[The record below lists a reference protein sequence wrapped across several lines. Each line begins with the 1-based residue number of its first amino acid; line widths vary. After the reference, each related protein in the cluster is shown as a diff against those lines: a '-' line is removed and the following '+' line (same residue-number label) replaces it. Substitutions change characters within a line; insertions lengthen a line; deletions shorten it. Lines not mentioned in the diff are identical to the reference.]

1 MFRFLGRVSTRGAW
15 GVIVSWLAV
24 IAVAASA
31 ALLGFGHGGLF
42 QRMETSEYSIPG
54 SESALVT
61 EYTGESSGSGSTSM
75 LIISG
80 VDTNDAAVKE
90 FANNNRKLLETEN
103 VESVIDAFSI
113 AQLRAEAE
121 EEAEA
126 QIKEEIESQIAS
138 ALVDVEAQIKAG
150 ADQAKAQIQA
160 QVDAAAAMGPEAQA
174 MAQAQADQ
182 ALAQV
187 DTETQATLEQASTE
201 VTAQV
206 TEAVEAAA
214 DEAANSPEALEQKE
228 EADKQ
233 EAALISENKDSFA
246 VIVTHDEVEEGTAS
260 KEARTAFLDALD
272 EYRTALQQE
281 FPGAEVREMST
292 EAIGAAVNEQVQSD
306 LFKGESLGLP
316 VAALLMLIVFG
327 GAIAAGLPLVGAV
340 SAIAVGMGV
349 LWVSTWVTTIDAFIL
364 NVVSII
370 GLSLSIDYG
379 LLVVSRFREEGYS
392 RLEATPAELIP
403 SDRKAYRRRIVVP
416 AVRKTVASAGRTV
429 FFSAITIAMALGGIF
444 LIKIHMLRT
453 IAWGGIL
460 IALLAVLA
468 AMTLIPAL
476 LTIFGDKLL
485 KPSPLTKVPGLGQ
498 LMRAVGDSS
507 SDHGIFSKIARWVQ
521 KRPWSVMIAVLIILV
536 AMASPVRDL
545 QMRNNLTDNIP
556 ATSDAGIVYDTIQND
571 FPDLATPAI
580 QAVAD
585 APQDSET
592 VDSFVTKIESLR
604 DVEGV
609 TVEDLPDHDGMTLIN
624 VQIAAEDQSGVEVTN
639 LVKEI
644 RSLVTDDAQI
654 WVGGSAANQ
663 LDFSNA
669 VFSDA
674 PWALLFVAIAVMIL
688 LFLMTGSVIVPLKAI
703 IINSLSI
710 VASLGI
716 TVAIFENGWL
726 GVPASPGLQ
735 TFIVVCMIA
744 FGFGLSMDYEVFLL
758 ARIKE
763 FWDAGESNDHA
774 VALGLQ
780 RSGRII
786 TSAAAIVIAVFI
798 GFAMGDMLAI
808 KHIGVGLAVMVA
820 VDATMT
826 RMLLVPATM
835 TVLGKWNWWAPKPL
849 AKLYKKVGLH
859 H

>member
-1 MFRFLGRVSTRGAW
+1 MFRFLGKVTTRGAW
-15 GVIVSWLAV
+15 GVIISWLV
-24 IAVAASA
+24 IIAVAASA

-54 SESALVT
+54 SESDQVT
-61 EYTGESSGSGSTSM
+61 EYTSESTSSGQTSM
-75 LIISG
+75 LIVSG
-80 VDTNDAAVKE
+80 VDTEAAATKE
-90 FANNNRKLLETEN
+90 FANNNRKLLETED
-103 VESVIDAFSI
+103 VDSVVDAFSI
-113 AQLRAEAE
+113 AQLRVEAE
-121 EEAEA
+121 EEARV
-126 QIKEEIESQIAS
+126 QIEEEIESQIAS

-187 DTETQATLEQASTE
+187 DTETQAALEQAKAE
-201 VTAQV
+201 VTTQV
-206 TEAVEAAA
+206 TDAVEAAA
-214 DEAANSPEALEQKE
+214 EEAANTPEALEQKE

-233 EAALISENKDSFA
+233 EAALISKNKDGFA
-246 VIVTHDEVEEGTAS
+246 VIVTHDEVEEGAAS

-292 EAIGAAVNEQVQSD
+292 EAIGAAVNDQVQSD

-327 GAIAAGLPLVGAV
+327 GAIAAGLPLIGAV

-392 RLEATPAELIP
+392 LLEATPAELIP
-403 SDRKAYRRRIVVP
+403 SDRKSYRKKIVVP

-429 FFSAITIAMALGGIF
+429 FFSAITIAVALGGIF
-444 LIKIHMLRT
+444 LINIHMLRT

-476 LTIFGDKLL
+476 LTLFGDKLL

-536 AMASPVRDL
+536 AMASPIRDL

-556 ATSDAGIVYDTIQND
+556 ATSDAGIVYETIQD
-571 FPDLATPAI
+571 DYPDLATPAI

-592 VDSFVTKIESLR
+592 VDSFVAKIESLG

-609 TVEDLPDHDGMTLIN
+609 TVEGLPDHDGMTLIN

-644 RSLVTDDAQI
+644 RALVTDDAQI

-663 LDFSNA
+663 LDFSDA

-703 IINSLSI
+703 LINSLSI
-710 VASLGI
+710 IASLGI

-726 GVPASPGLQ
+726 GVPATPGLQ

-763 FWDAGESNDHA
+763 FWDEGESNDHA

-808 KHIGVGLAVMVA
+808 KQIGVGLAVMVA